1 MYIDPTD
8 PQATRFTL
16 RINHAVFRQAG
27 DLPKVTQQ
35 ITSRLE
41 NCPHSNDIIK
51 LLNILSQNGYK
62 FLYCMILL
70 RPTNIEIIILRVCK
84 QKH

>member
-1 MYIDPTD
+1 MYVDQTD
-8 PQATRFTL
+8 PQATGFTL
-16 RINHAVFRQAG
+16 CINHAVFRQAG

-41 NCPHSNDIIK
+41 NCSYSNDIIK
-51 LLNILSQNGYK
+51 LLNVLSQNGYK

-70 RPTNIEIIILRVCK
+70 RPTNTEIILRVYK